1 MRVQKY
7 CFFRKYANIF
17 AYLGIFLLFCR
28 RKGEISTMKLNFNT
42 VREFLKTTLN
52 LTNDVDIQAASE
64 NIRKNIPFRGPNV
77 YILFVAIIIASVGL
91 NVNSIPVIIGAML
104 ISPLM
109 GPITGLGLGLGTN
122 DRELVLF
129 SIKNL
134 LVMVGISLLAATLY
148 FILTPLEIDNPTELL
163 ARTRPTIY
171 DVFIA
176 LFGGLA
182 GVLETARKEK
192 GTVISGV
199 AIATALMPPLCT
211 VGYGIANLSW
221 QYTIG
226 ALFLFSINCIFIAMA
241 AYLMAKFLKFPM
253 KTVEQ
258 HRTRYFILSYALVIL
273 LAATSIFTGYHV
285 IRENDFTKL
294 ANRFVKKNQNIGKT
308 YIYDSQ
314 VNIDS
319 KPYMLELRLAGE
331 TLNEDTK
338 EMLLRDAENY
348 GIMRSQIV
356 IHEDA
361 TVQVDRF
368 NETEIVKNL
377 MATNANNIQVR
388 DDSIKVLNAQI
399 AHYKQQELPAKQ
411 LAEELQVQLPSI
423 TRLTLAKGT
432 ALEQNVVMS
441 EEQVVVVAHCI
452 KMPGEEEKARV
463 YEWLKIRLQIQ
474 DLEIIFDYEEALTE

>member
-1 MRVQKY
+1 
-7 CFFRKYANIF
+7 
-17 AYLGIFLLFCR
+17 
-28 RKGEISTMKLNFNT
+28 MKLNFNT

-52 LTNDVDIQAASE
+52 LTNDVDIPAASE

-77 YILFVAIIIASVGL
+77 YILIVAIIIASVGL

-221 QYTIG
+221 QYTVG

-314 VNIDS
+314 VNIDT

-377 MATNANNIQVR
+377 MATNASNIQVR

-399 AHYKQQELPAKQ
+399 ATYKRQELPAKQ

-423 TRLTLAKGT
+423 IRLTLAKGT

-441 EEQVVVVAHCI
+441 EEQVVVVAHCSE
-452 KMPGEEEKARV
+452 MPSEEEKTRV
-463 YEWLKIRLQIQ
+463 YEWLKIRLQVE
-474 DLEIIFDYEEALTE
+474 DLEMLFEEEN

>member
-1 MRVQKY
+1 
-7 CFFRKYANIF
+7 
-17 AYLGIFLLFCR
+17 
-28 RKGEISTMKLNFNT
+28 MKLNFNT
-42 VREFLKTTLN
+42 VREFLKITLN
-52 LTNDVDIQAASE
+52 LTNDVDIPAASE

-192 GTVISGV
+192 GTVLSGV

-221 QYTIG
+221 QYTVG

-241 AYLMAKFLKFPM
+241 AYLMAKFLKFPV

-314 VNIDS
+314 VNIDT

-377 MATNANNIQVR
+377 MATNASNVQVR

-423 TRLTLAKGT
+423 TRLTLARGT

-441 EEQVVVVAHCI
+441 EEQVVVVAHCSE
-452 KMPGEEEKARV
+452 MPSEEEKVRV
-463 YEWLKIRLQIQ
+463 YEWLKIRLQVE
-474 DLEIIFDYEEALTE
+474 DLEIIFDTETL

>member
-1 MRVQKY
+1 
-7 CFFRKYANIF
+7 
-17 AYLGIFLLFCR
+17 
-28 RKGEISTMKLNFNT
+28 MKLNFNT
-42 VREFLKTTLN
+42 VREFLKITLN
-52 LTNDVDIQAASE
+52 LTNDVDIPAASE

-192 GTVISGV
+192 GTVLSGV

-241 AYLMAKFLKFPM
+241 AYLMAKFLKFPV

-285 IRENDFTKL
+285 IRENDFTKM
-294 ANRFVKKNQNIGKT
+294 ANQFVKKNQNIGKT

-314 VNIDS
+314 VNIDT

-377 MATNANNIQVR
+377 MATNASNVQVR

-399 AHYKQQELPAKQ
+399 AYYKQQELPAKQ

-423 TRLTLAKGT
+423 TRLTLARGT

-441 EEQVVVVAHCI
+441 EEQVVVVVHCSE
-452 KMPGEEEKARV
+452 MPSEEEKVRV
-463 YEWLKIRLQIQ
+463 YEWLKIRLQVE
-474 DLEIIFDYEEALTE
+474 DLEIIFDTETL

>member
-1 MRVQKY
+1 
-7 CFFRKYANIF
+7 
-17 AYLGIFLLFCR
+17 
-28 RKGEISTMKLNFNT
+28 MKLNLNT
-42 VREFLKTTLN
+42 IREFLKTTLN
-52 LTNDVDIQAASE
+52 LTNDVDIPAASE

-77 YILFVAIIIASVGL
+77 YILIVAIIIASVGL

-241 AYLMAKFLKFPM
+241 AYLMAKFLKFPV

-258 HRTRYFILSYALVIL
+258 HRTRYFILSYGLVIL
-273 LAATSIFTGYHV
+273 LAATSIFTGYNV

-319 KPYMLELRLAGE
+319 KPYVLELRLAGE

-377 MATNANNIQVR
+377 IATNASNIQVR

-399 AHYKQQELPAKQ
+399 ALYKQQELPAKQ

-441 EEQVVVVAHCI
+441 EEQVVVVAHCST
-452 KMPGEEEKARV
+452 MPSEEEKTRL
-463 YEWLKIRLQIQ
+463 YEWLKVRLQI
-474 DLEIIFDYEEALTE
+474 DSLEIIFEEEIP

>member
-1 MRVQKY
+1 
-7 CFFRKYANIF
+7 
-17 AYLGIFLLFCR
+17 
-28 RKGEISTMKLNFNT
+28 MKLNFNSI
-42 VREFLKTTLN
+42 REFLKTTLN
-52 LTNDVDIQAASE
+52 LTNDVDILAAIE
-64 NIRKNIPFRGPNV
+64 DIRSNIPFRGPNV

-148 FILTPLEIDNPTELL
+148 FMLTPLEIDNPTELL

-192 GTVISGV
+192 GTVLSGV

-211 VGYGIANLSW
+211 VGYGIAHLSW

-241 AYLMAKFLKFPM
+241 AYIMAKFLKFPV

-258 HRTRYFILSYALVIL
+258 HRTRYFILSYGLVLL
-273 LAATSIFTGYHV
+273 LAATSIFTAYQV
-285 IRENDFTKL
+285 IRENEFTKQ
-294 ANRFVKKNQNIGKT
+294 ANRFVKKNQTIGKT

-314 VNIDS
+314 VNIDV
-319 KPYMLELRLAGE
+319 KPYALELRLAGE
-331 TLNEDTK
+331 ALNDEIR

-356 IHEDA
+356 MHEDA
-361 TVQVDRF
+361 TVEIDRF

-377 MATNANNIQVR
+377 IATNASNIQVR
-388 DDSIKVLNAQI
+388 DDSIKALNARI
-399 AHYKQQELPAKQ
+399 AYYQQQQLPAEQ
-411 LAEELQVQLPSI
+411 LAEELQVQLPTIS
-423 TRLTLAKGT
+423 RLTLAKGT
-432 ALEQNVVMS
+432 MLEQNVVMS
-441 EEQVVVVAHCI
+441 DEQVVVVAHCSE
-452 KMPGEEEKARV
+452 MPSEEEKTRV
-463 YEWLKIRLQIQ
+463 YEWLKVRLQVTN
-474 DLEIIFDYEEALTE
+474 LEIIFDQEAGAENTINAE

>member
-1 MRVQKY
+1 
-7 CFFRKYANIF
+7 
-17 AYLGIFLLFCR
+17 
-28 RKGEISTMKLNFNT
+28 MKLNFNT

-52 LTNDVDIQAASE
+52 LTNDVDIPAASE

-134 LVMVGISLLAATLY
+134 LVMVGISLLAATMY
-148 FILTPLEIDNPTELL
+148 FMLTPLEIDNPTELL

-221 QYTIG
+221 QYTVG

-285 IRENDFTKL
+285 IRENDFTKM

-377 MATNANNIQVR
+377 MATNASNVQVR

-423 TRLTLAKGT
+423 TRLTLARGT
-432 ALEQNVVMS
+432 ALEQNVVLS
-441 EEQVVVVAHCI
+441 EEQVVVVAHCSE
-452 KMPGEEEKARV
+452 MPSEEEKTRV
-463 YEWLKIRLQIQ
+463 YEWLKIRLQI
-474 DLEIIFDYEEALTE
+474 DGLEIIFDTETL

>member
-1 MRVQKY
+1 
-7 CFFRKYANIF
+7 
-17 AYLGIFLLFCR
+17 
-28 RKGEISTMKLNFNT
+28 MKLNFNA

-52 LTNDVDIQAASE
+52 LTNDVDIPAASE

-77 YILFVAIIIASVGL
+77 YILIVAIIIASVGL

-192 GTVISGV
+192 GTVLSGV

-314 VNIDS
+314 VNIDT

-348 GIMRSQIV
+348 GIMRSQIL

-377 MATNANNIQVR
+377 MATNASNIQVR

-399 AHYKQQELPAKQ
+399 ATYKRQELPAKQ

-423 TRLTLAKGT
+423 IRLTLAKGT

-441 EEQVVVVAHCI
+441 EEQVVVVAHCSE
-452 KMPGEEEKARV
+452 MPSEEEKTRL
-463 YEWLKIRLQIQ
+463 YEWLKVRLQI
-474 DLEIIFDYEEALTE
+474 DSLEIIFDTENQ

>member
-1 MRVQKY
+1 
-7 CFFRKYANIF
+7 
-17 AYLGIFLLFCR
+17 
-28 RKGEISTMKLNFNT
+28 MKVNFNT

-52 LTNDVDIQAASE
+52 LTNDVDIPAASE

-77 YILFVAIIIASVGL
+77 YILIVAIIIASVGL

-221 QYTIG
+221 QYTVG

-253 KTVEQ
+253 KTVEE

-285 IRENDFTKL
+285 IRENDFTKM

-377 MATNANNIQVR
+377 MAMNASNVQVR

-399 AHYKQQELPAKQ
+399 AHYKQQELPARQ
-411 LAEELQVQLPSI
+411 LAEELHVQLPSI
-423 TRLTLAKGT
+423 MRLTLAKGT

-441 EEQVVVVAHCI
+441 EEQVVVVAHCSE
-452 KMPGEEEKARV
+452 MPSEEEKTRV
-463 YEWLKIRLQIQ
+463 YEWLKIRLQIH
-474 DLEIIFDYEEALTE
+474 DLEIIFDYEESLTE

>member
-1 MRVQKY
+1 
-7 CFFRKYANIF
+7 
-17 AYLGIFLLFCR
+17 
-28 RKGEISTMKLNFNT
+28 MKLNFNI
-42 VREFLKTTLN
+42 REFVRNTLN
-52 LTNDVDIQAASE
+52 LTHYVDIPAASE

-109 GPITGLGLGLGTN
+109 GPIIGLGLGLGTN

-192 GTVISGV
+192 GTVMAGV

-211 VGYGIANLSW
+211 VGYGIANLSL
-221 QYTIG
+221 QYTLG
-226 ALFLFSINCIFIAMA
+226 ALFLFSINCIFIALA
-241 AYLMAKFLKFPM
+241 AYLMAKFLKFPV

-258 HRTRYFILSYALVIL
+258 HRTRYYILSYGLVIL
-273 LAATSIFTGYHV
+273 LMGTSLVTGYQV
-285 IRENDFTKL
+285 IRENNFTKI
-294 ANRFVKKNQNIGKT
+294 ANRFVKKNHTIGKT

-314 VNIDS
+314 VNIDNR
-319 KPYMLELRLAGE
+319 PYIVELRLAGE
-331 TLNEDTK
+331 ALNTDTR
-338 EMLLRDAENY
+338 EMLMRDAESY

-361 TVQVDRF
+361 TVQIDRF

-377 MATNANNIQVR
+377 IATNTSNIQVR

-399 AHYKQQELPAKQ
+399 AAYKQQELPAVQ
-411 LAEELQVQLPSI
+411 LAAELQIQLPTI
-423 TRLTLAKGT
+423 TRVALAKGT
-432 ALEQNVVMS
+432 ALEQNVVTS
-441 EEQVVVVAHCI
+441 EQQVVVVVHCSE
-452 KMPGEEEKARV
+452 MPSEEEQARV
-463 YEWLKIRLQIQ
+463 YEWLKVRLQVQ
-474 DLEIIFDYEEALTE
+474 DLEIIFDNKEMLAK

>member
-1 MRVQKY
+1 
-7 CFFRKYANIF
+7 
-17 AYLGIFLLFCR
+17 
-28 RKGEISTMKLNFNT
+28 MKLNFNT

-432 ALEQNVVMS
+432 ALEQNMVMS

-452 KMPGEEEKARV
+452 EIPSEEEKARV
-463 YEWLKIRLQIQ
+463 YKWLKIRLQIQ
-474 DLEIIFDYEEALTE
+474 DLEMIFDYEEALTE

>member
-1 MRVQKY
+1 
-7 CFFRKYANIF
+7 
-17 AYLGIFLLFCR
+17 
-28 RKGEISTMKLNFNT
+28 MKVNFNT

-52 LTNDVDIQAASE
+52 LTNDVDIPAASE

-221 QYTIG
+221 QYTVG

-285 IRENDFTKL
+285 IRENDFTKM

-377 MATNANNIQVR
+377 MATNASNVQVR

-423 TRLTLAKGT
+423 TRLTLARGT

-441 EEQVVVVAHCI
+441 EEQVVVVAHCSE
-452 KMPGEEEKARV
+452 MPSEEEKTRV
-463 YEWLKIRLQIQ
+463 YEWLKIRLQIH
-474 DLEIIFDYEEALTE
+474 DLEIIFDYEESLTE

>member
-1 MRVQKY
+1 
-7 CFFRKYANIF
+7 
-17 AYLGIFLLFCR
+17 
-28 RKGEISTMKLNFNT
+28 MKLNFNT
-42 VREFLKTTLN
+42 IREFLKTTLN
-52 LTNDVDIQAASE
+52 LTNDVDIPAASE

-77 YILFVAIIIASVGL
+77 YILIVAIIIASVGL

-221 QYTIG
+221 QYTVG

-285 IRENDFTKL
+285 IRENDFTKM

-377 MATNANNIQVR
+377 MAMNASNVQVR

-399 AHYKQQELPAKQ
+399 AHYKQQELPARQ

-423 TRLTLAKGT
+423 MRLTLAKGT

-441 EEQVVVVAHCI
+441 EEQVVVVAHCSE
-452 KMPGEEEKARV
+452 MPSEEEKMRV
-463 YEWLKIRLQIQ
+463 YEWLKIRLQIH
-474 DLEIIFDYEEALTE
+474 DLEIIFDYEESLTE

>member
-1 MRVQKY
+1 
-7 CFFRKYANIF
+7 
-17 AYLGIFLLFCR
+17 
-28 RKGEISTMKLNFNT
+28 MKLNFNSI
-42 VREFLKTTLN
+42 REFLKTTLN
-52 LTNDVDIQAASE
+52 LTNDVDIPAAIE
-64 NIRKNIPFRGPNV
+64 DIRSNIPFRGPNV

-148 FILTPLEIDNPTELL
+148 FMLTPLEIDNPTELL

-192 GTVISGV
+192 GTVLSGV

-211 VGYGIANLSW
+211 VGYGIAHLSW

-241 AYLMAKFLKFPM
+241 AYIMAKFLKFPV
-253 KTVEQ
+253 KTVEL
-258 HRTRYFILSYALVIL
+258 HRTRYFILSYGLVLL
-273 LAATSIFTGYHV
+273 LAATSIFTAYQV
-285 IRENDFTKL
+285 IRENEFTKQ
-294 ANRFVKKNQNIGKT
+294 ANRFVKKNQTIGKT

-314 VNIDS
+314 VNIDV
-319 KPYMLELRLAGE
+319 KPYALELRLAGE
-331 TLNEDTK
+331 ALNDEIR

-356 IHEDA
+356 MHEDA
-361 TVQVDRF
+361 TVEIDRF

-377 MATNANNIQVR
+377 IATNASNIQVR
-388 DDSIKVLNAQI
+388 DDSIKALNARI
-399 AHYKQQELPAKQ
+399 AYYQQQALPAKQ
-411 LAEELQVQLPSI
+411 LAEELQVQLPTIS
-423 TRLTLAKGT
+423 RLTLAKGT
-432 ALEQNVVMS
+432 MLEQNVVMS
-441 EEQVVVVAHCI
+441 DEQVVVVAHCSE
-452 KMPGEEEKARV
+452 MPSEEEKTRV
-463 YEWLKIRLQIQ
+463 YEWLKVRLQVTN
-474 DLEIIFDYEEALTE
+474 LEIIFDQEAGAENTINAE

>member
-1 MRVQKY
+1 
-7 CFFRKYANIF
+7 
-17 AYLGIFLLFCR
+17 
-28 RKGEISTMKLNFNT
+28 MKLNFNSI
-42 VREFLKTTLN
+42 REFLKTTLN
-52 LTNDVDIQAASE
+52 LTNDVDIPAAIE
-64 NIRKNIPFRGPNV
+64 DIRSNIPFRGPNV

-221 QYTIG
+221 QYTVG

-253 KTVEQ
+253 KTVEE

-314 VNIDS
+314 VNIDT
-319 KPYMLELRLAGE
+319 KPYTLELRLAGE

-377 MATNANNIQVR
+377 MATNASNVQVR

-423 TRLTLAKGT
+423 TRLTLARGT

-441 EEQVVVVAHCI
+441 EEQVVVVAHCSE
-452 KMPGEEEKARV
+452 MPSEEEKARV
-463 YEWLKIRLQIQ
+463 YEWLKVRLQVES
-474 DLEIIFDYEEALTE
+474 LEIIFEED

>member
-1 MRVQKY
+1 
-7 CFFRKYANIF
+7 
-17 AYLGIFLLFCR
+17 
-28 RKGEISTMKLNFNT
+28 MKLNFNT
-42 VREFLKTTLN
+42 VREFLKITLN
-52 LTNDVDIQAASE
+52 LTNDVDIPAASE

-148 FILTPLEIDNPTELL
+148 FIVTPLEIDNPTELL

-221 QYTIG
+221 QYTVG

-314 VNIDS
+314 VNIDT

-377 MATNANNIQVR
+377 MATNASNVQVR

-423 TRLTLAKGT
+423 TRLTLARGT

-441 EEQVVVVAHCI
+441 EEQVIVVAHCSE
-452 KMPGEEEKARV
+452 MPSEEEKVRV
-463 YEWLKIRLQIQ
+463 YEWLKIRLQVE
-474 DLEIIFDYEEALTE
+474 DLEIIFDTETL

>member
-1 MRVQKY
+1 
-7 CFFRKYANIF
+7 
-17 AYLGIFLLFCR
+17 
-28 RKGEISTMKLNFNT
+28 MKLNFNT
-42 VREFLKTTLN
+42 VREFLKITLN
-52 LTNDVDIQAASE
+52 LTNDVDIPAASE

-192 GTVISGV
+192 GTVLSGV

-253 KTVEQ
+253 KTVEE

-314 VNIDS
+314 VNIDT

-377 MATNANNIQVR
+377 MATNASNVQVR

-423 TRLTLAKGT
+423 TRLTLARGT

-441 EEQVVVVAHCI
+441 EEQVVVVAHCSE
-452 KMPGEEEKARV
+452 MPSEEEKVRV
-463 YEWLKIRLQIQ
+463 YEWLKIRLQVE
-474 DLEIIFDYEEALTE
+474 DLEIIFDTETL

>member
-1 MRVQKY
+1 
-7 CFFRKYANIF
+7 
-17 AYLGIFLLFCR
+17 
-28 RKGEISTMKLNFNT
+28 MKLNFNT
-42 VREFLKTTLN
+42 VREFLKITLN
-52 LTNDVDIQAASE
+52 LTNDVDIPAASE

-148 FILTPLEIDNPTELL
+148 FIVTPLEIDNPTELL

-221 QYTIG
+221 QYTVG

-253 KTVEQ
+253 KTVEE

-314 VNIDS
+314 VNIDT

-377 MATNANNIQVR
+377 MATNASNVQVR

-423 TRLTLAKGT
+423 TRLTLARGT
-432 ALEQNVVMS
+432 ALEQNVVIS
-441 EEQVVVVAHCI
+441 EEQVVVVVHCSE
-452 KMPGEEEKARV
+452 MPSEEEKVRV
-463 YEWLKIRLQIQ
+463 YEWLKIRLQVE
-474 DLEIIFDYEEALTE
+474 DLEIIFDTETL

>member
-1 MRVQKY
+1 
-7 CFFRKYANIF
+7 
-17 AYLGIFLLFCR
+17 
-28 RKGEISTMKLNFNT
+28 MKVNFNT

-52 LTNDVDIQAASE
+52 LTNDVDIQAAIE
-64 NIRKNIPFRGPNV
+64 DIRSNIPFRGPNV

-148 FILTPLEIDNPTELL
+148 FILTPLEIENPTELL

-192 GTVISGV
+192 GTVLSGV

-221 QYTIG
+221 QYTVG

-241 AYLMAKFLKFPM
+241 AYLMAKFLKFPV

-285 IRENDFTKL
+285 IRENDFTKM

-377 MATNANNIQVR
+377 MATNASNVQVR

-423 TRLTLAKGT
+423 TRLTLARGT

-441 EEQVVVVAHCI
+441 EEQVVVVAHCSE
-452 KMPGEEEKARV
+452 MPSEEEKTRV
-463 YEWLKIRLQIQ
+463 YEWLKIRLQI
-474 DLEIIFDYEEALTE
+474 DGLEIIFDTETL

>member
-1 MRVQKY
+1 
-7 CFFRKYANIF
+7 
-17 AYLGIFLLFCR
+17 
-28 RKGEISTMKLNFNT
+28 MKLNFNT

-52 LTNDVDIQAASE
+52 LTNDVDIPAASE

-148 FILTPLEIDNPTELL
+148 FMLTPLEIDNPTELL

-221 QYTIG
+221 QYTVG

-241 AYLMAKFLKFPM
+241 AYLMAKFLKFPV

-285 IRENDFTKL
+285 IRENDFTKM

-377 MATNANNIQVR
+377 MATNASNVQVR

-423 TRLTLAKGT
+423 TRLTLARGT

-441 EEQVVVVAHCI
+441 EEQVIVVAHCSE
-452 KMPGEEEKARV
+452 MPSEEEKVRV
-463 YEWLKIRLQIQ
+463 YEWLKIRLQVE
-474 DLEIIFDYEEALTE
+474 DLEIIFDTETL

>member
-1 MRVQKY
+1 
-7 CFFRKYANIF
+7 
-17 AYLGIFLLFCR
+17 
-28 RKGEISTMKLNFNT
+28 MKLNFNT
-42 VREFLKTTLN
+42 IREFLKTTLN
-52 LTNDVDIQAASE
+52 LTDYVDIPAASE

-77 YILFVAIIIASVGL
+77 YILIVAIIIASVGL

-241 AYLMAKFLKFPM
+241 AYLMAKFLKFPV
-253 KTVEQ
+253 KPVEQ

-273 LAATSIFTGYHV
+273 LAATSIVTGYHV
-285 IRENDFTKL
+285 IRENNFTKL

-314 VNIDS
+314 VNIDN

-377 MATNANNIQVR
+377 IATNASNIQVR

-399 AHYKQQELPAKQ
+399 ALYKQQELPAKQ

-441 EEQVVVVAHCI
+441 EEQVVVVAHCST
-452 KMPGEEEKARV
+452 MPSEEEKTRL
-463 YEWLKIRLQIQ
+463 YEWLKVRLQI
-474 DLEIIFDYEEALTE
+474 DSLEIIFEEEN

>member
-1 MRVQKY
+1 
-7 CFFRKYANIF
+7 
-17 AYLGIFLLFCR
+17 
-28 RKGEISTMKLNFNT
+28 MKLNFNT
-42 VREFLKTTLN
+42 IREFLKTTLN
-52 LTNDVDIQAASE
+52 LTNDVDIPAASE

-77 YILFVAIIIASVGL
+77 YILIVAIIIASVGL

-241 AYLMAKFLKFPM
+241 AYLMAKFLKFPV
-253 KTVEQ
+253 KPVEQ
-258 HRTRYFILSYALVIL
+258 HRTRYFVLSYALVIL
-273 LAATSIFTGYHV
+273 LAATSVVTGYHV
-285 IRENDFTKL
+285 IRENNFTKL

-319 KPYMLELRLAGE
+319 KPYVLELRLAGE

-377 MATNANNIQVR
+377 IATNASNIQVR

-399 AHYKQQELPAKQ
+399 ALYKQQELPAKQ

-441 EEQVVVVAHCI
+441 EEQVVVVAHCST
-452 KMPGEEEKARV
+452 MPSEEEKTRL
-463 YEWLKIRLQIQ
+463 YEWLKVRLQIES
-474 DLEIIFDYEEALTE
+474 LEIIFEEEN

>member
-1 MRVQKY
+1 
-7 CFFRKYANIF
+7 
-17 AYLGIFLLFCR
+17 
-28 RKGEISTMKLNFNT
+28 MKVNFNT

-52 LTNDVDIQAASE
+52 LTNDVDIPSAIE
-64 NIRKNIPFRGPNV
+64 DIRSNIPFRGPNV

-241 AYLMAKFLKFPM
+241 AYLMAKFLKFPV

-285 IRENDFTKL
+285 IRENDFTKM

-377 MATNANNIQVR
+377 MATNASNVQVR

-423 TRLTLAKGT
+423 TRLTLARGT
-432 ALEQNVVMS
+432 ALEQNVVMT
-441 EEQVVVVAHCI
+441 EEQVVVLAHCSE
-452 KMPGEEEKARV
+452 MPSEEEKVRV
-463 YEWLKIRLQIQ
+463 YEWLKIRLQVE
-474 DLEIIFDYEEALTE
+474 DLEIIFDTETL

>member
-1 MRVQKY
+1 
-7 CFFRKYANIF
+7 
-17 AYLGIFLLFCR
+17 
-28 RKGEISTMKLNFNT
+28 MKLNFNT

-52 LTNDVDIQAASE
+52 LTNDVDIPAASE

-77 YILFVAIIIASVGL
+77 YILFSAVIIASVGL

-109 GPITGLGLGLGTN
+109 GPIIGLGLGLGTN

-134 LVMVGISLLAATLY
+134 LVMVGISLLAATMY
-148 FILTPLEIDNPTELL
+148 FMLTPLEIDNPTELL

-221 QYTIG
+221 QYTVG

-241 AYLMAKFLKFPM
+241 AYLMAKFLKFPV

-314 VNIDS
+314 VNIDT

-377 MATNANNIQVR
+377 MATNASNIQVR

-423 TRLTLAKGT
+423 TRLTLARGT

-441 EEQVVVVAHCI
+441 EEQVVVVVHCSE
-452 KMPGEEEKARV
+452 MPSEEEKTRV
-463 YEWLKIRLQIQ
+463 YEWLKIRLQI
-474 DLEIIFDYEEALTE
+474 DGLEIIFDTETL

>member
-1 MRVQKY
+1 
-7 CFFRKYANIF
+7 
-17 AYLGIFLLFCR
+17 
-28 RKGEISTMKLNFNT
+28 MKLNFNT
-42 VREFLKTTLN
+42 VREFLKITLN
-52 LTNDVDIQAASE
+52 LTNDVDIPAASE

-148 FILTPLEIDNPTELL
+148 FIVTPLEIDNPTELL

-221 QYTIG
+221 QYTVG

-253 KTVEQ
+253 KTVEE

-314 VNIDS
+314 VNIDA

-331 TLNEDTK
+331 TLNEDTM

-377 MATNANNIQVR
+377 MATNASNVQMR

-423 TRLTLAKGT
+423 TRLTLARGT

-441 EEQVVVVAHCI
+441 EEQVVVVAHCSE
-452 KMPGEEEKARV
+452 MPSEEEKARV
-463 YEWLKIRLQIQ
+463 YEWLKVRLQVES
-474 DLEIIFDYEEALTE
+474 LEIIFEED

>member
-1 MRVQKY
+1 
-7 CFFRKYANIF
+7 
-17 AYLGIFLLFCR
+17 
-28 RKGEISTMKLNFNT
+28 MKLNFNT
-42 VREFLKTTLN
+42 IREFLKTTLN
-52 LTNDVDIQAASE
+52 LTNDVDIPAASE

-77 YILFVAIIIASVGL
+77 YILIVAIIIASVGL

-241 AYLMAKFLKFPM
+241 AYLMAKFLKFPV
-253 KTVEQ
+253 KPVEQ

-273 LAATSIFTGYHV
+273 LAATSIVTGYHV
-285 IRENDFTKL
+285 IRENNFTKL

-314 VNIDS
+314 VNIDN

-377 MATNANNIQVR
+377 IATNASNIQVR

-399 AHYKQQELPAKQ
+399 ALYKQQELPAKQ

-441 EEQVVVVAHCI
+441 EEQVVVVAHCST
-452 KMPGEEEKARV
+452 MPSEEEKTRL
-463 YEWLKIRLQIQ
+463 YEWLKVRLQI
-474 DLEIIFDYEEALTE
+474 DSLEIIFEEEIL

>member
-1 MRVQKY
+1 
-7 CFFRKYANIF
+7 
-17 AYLGIFLLFCR
+17 
-28 RKGEISTMKLNFNT
+28 MKVNFNT

-241 AYLMAKFLKFPM
+241 AYLMAKFLKFPV

-258 HRTRYFILSYALVIL
+258 HRTRYFILSYGLVIL
-273 LAATSIFTGYHV
+273 LAATSIFTGYNV

-348 GIMRSQIV
+348 GIMRSQIM

-377 MATNANNIQVR
+377 IATNQSNVQVR

-399 AHYKQQELPAKQ
+399 TAYKQRELPAKQ

-432 ALEQNVVMS
+432 ALEQNMVMS
-441 EEQVVVVAHCI
+441 EEQVVVVAHCSE
-452 KMPGEEEKARV
+452 MPSEEEKTRV
-463 YEWLKIRLQIQ
+463 YEWLKVRLQIEG
-474 DLEIIFDYEEALTE
+474 LEIIFDTENL

>member
-1 MRVQKY
+1 
-7 CFFRKYANIF
+7 
-17 AYLGIFLLFCR
+17 
-28 RKGEISTMKLNFNT
+28 MKLNFNT

-52 LTNDVDIQAASE
+52 LTNDVDIPAASE

-134 LVMVGISLLAATLY
+134 LIMVGISLLAATLY
-148 FILTPLEIDNPTELL
+148 FMLTPLEIDNPTELL

-221 QYTIG
+221 QYTVG

-253 KTVEQ
+253 KTVEE

-377 MATNANNIQVR
+377 MATNASNVQVR

-423 TRLTLAKGT
+423 TRLTLARGT

-441 EEQVVVVAHCI
+441 EEQVVVVAHCSE
-452 KMPGEEEKARV
+452 MPSEEEKTRV
-463 YEWLKIRLQIQ
+463 YEWLKIRLQVE
-474 DLEIIFDYEEALTE
+474 DLEMLFEEEIP

>member
-1 MRVQKY
+1 
-7 CFFRKYANIF
+7 
-17 AYLGIFLLFCR
+17 
-28 RKGEISTMKLNFNT
+28 MKLNFNT
-42 VREFLKTTLN
+42 IREFLKNTLN
-52 LTNDVDIQAASE
+52 LTNDVDIPAAIE
-64 NIRKNIPFRGPNV
+64 DIRSNIPFRGPNV

-241 AYLMAKFLKFPM
+241 AYLMAKFLKFPV

-258 HRTRYFILSYALVIL
+258 HRTRYFILSYGLVIL
-273 LAATSIFTGYHV
+273 LAATSIFTGYNV

-377 MATNANNIQVR
+377 MATNASNVQVR
-388 DDSIKVLNAQI
+388 DDSIKVLNAQLT
-399 AHYKQQELPAKQ
+399 AYKQRELPAKQ

-432 ALEQNVVMS
+432 ALEQNMVMS
-441 EEQVVVVAHCI
+441 EEQVVVVAHCSE
-452 KMPGEEEKARV
+452 MPSEEEKARV
-463 YEWLKIRLQIQ
+463 YEWLKVRLQI
-474 DLEIIFDYEEALTE
+474 DSLEIIFEGEN

>member
-1 MRVQKY
+1 
-7 CFFRKYANIF
+7 
-17 AYLGIFLLFCR
+17 
-28 RKGEISTMKLNFNT
+28 MKVNFNT

-52 LTNDVDIQAASE
+52 LTNDVDIPAASE

-77 YILFVAIIIASVGL
+77 YILIVAIIIASVGL

-192 GTVISGV
+192 GTVLSGV

-221 QYTIG
+221 QYTVG

-285 IRENDFTKL
+285 IRENDFTKM

-377 MATNANNIQVR
+377 MATNASNVQVR

-399 AHYKQQELPAKQ
+399 TAYKQRELPAKQ

-423 TRLTLAKGT
+423 TRLTLARGT

-441 EEQVVVVAHCI
+441 EEQVIVVAHCSE
-452 KMPGEEEKARV
+452 MPSEEEKTRV
-463 YEWLKIRLQIQ
+463 YEWLKVRLQI
-474 DLEIIFDYEEALTE
+474 DSLEIIFEEE

>member
-1 MRVQKY
+1 
-7 CFFRKYANIF
+7 
-17 AYLGIFLLFCR
+17 
-28 RKGEISTMKLNFNT
+28 MKLNFNT
-42 VREFLKTTLN
+42 VREFLKITLN
-52 LTNDVDIQAASE
+52 LTNDVDIPAASE

-109 GPITGLGLGLGTN
+109 GPIMGLGLGLGTN

-148 FILTPLEIDNPTELL
+148 FIVTPLEIDNPTELL

-221 QYTIG
+221 QYTVG

-241 AYLMAKFLKFPM
+241 AYLMAKFLKFPV

-258 HRTRYFILSYALVIL
+258 HRTRYFILSYALVSL

-285 IRENDFTKL
+285 IRENDFTKM

-377 MATNANNIQVR
+377 MATNASNVQVR

-423 TRLTLAKGT
+423 TRLTLARGT

-441 EEQVVVVAHCI
+441 EEQVVVVAHCSE
-452 KMPGEEEKARV
+452 MPSEEEKTIV
-463 YEWLKIRLQIQ
+463 YEWLKIRLQI
-474 DLEIIFDYEEALTE
+474 DGLEIIFDTETL

>member
-1 MRVQKY
+1 
-7 CFFRKYANIF
+7 
-17 AYLGIFLLFCR
+17 
-28 RKGEISTMKLNFNT
+28 MKLNFNT

-52 LTNDVDIQAASE
+52 LTNDVDIPAASE
-64 NIRKNIPFRGPNV
+64 NIRKNIPFRGSNV

-134 LVMVGISLLAATLY
+134 LVMVGISLLAATMY
-148 FILTPLEIDNPTELL
+148 FMLTPLEIDNPTELL

-221 QYTIG
+221 QYTVG

-314 VNIDS
+314 VNIDT

-377 MATNANNIQVR
+377 MATNASNIQVR

-399 AHYKQQELPAKQ
+399 ATYKRQELPAKQ

-423 TRLTLAKGT
+423 IRLTLAKGT

-441 EEQVVVVAHCI
+441 EEQVVVVAHCSE
-452 KMPGEEEKARV
+452 MPSEEEKTRL
-463 YEWLKIRLQIQ
+463 YEWLKVRLQI
-474 DLEIIFDYEEALTE
+474 DSLEIIFDTENQ

>member
-1 MRVQKY
+1 
-7 CFFRKYANIF
+7 
-17 AYLGIFLLFCR
+17 
-28 RKGEISTMKLNFNT
+28 MKLNFNT

-211 VGYGIANLSW
+211 VGYGIANLSL

-377 MATNANNIQVR
+377 MATNASNVQVR

-432 ALEQNVVMS
+432 ALEQNMVMS

-452 KMPGEEEKARV
+452 KMPSKEERARV

>member
-1 MRVQKY
+1 
-7 CFFRKYANIF
+7 
-17 AYLGIFLLFCR
+17 
-28 RKGEISTMKLNFNT
+28 MKLNFNT

-52 LTNDVDIQAASE
+52 LTNDVDIQAAIE
-64 NIRKNIPFRGPNV
+64 DIRSNIPFRGPNV
-77 YILFVAIIIASVGL
+77 YILIVAIIIASVGL

-148 FILTPLEIDNPTELL
+148 FIVTPLEIDNPTELL

-241 AYLMAKFLKFPM
+241 AYLMAKFLKFPV

-285 IRENDFTKL
+285 IRENDFTKM

-314 VNIDS
+314 VNIDT

-377 MATNANNIQVR
+377 MATNASNVQVR

-423 TRLTLAKGT
+423 TRLTLARGT

-441 EEQVVVVAHCI
+441 EEQVVVVAHCSE
-452 KMPGEEEKARV
+452 MPSEEEKTRV
-463 YEWLKIRLQIQ
+463 YEWLKIRLQI
-474 DLEIIFDYEEALTE
+474 DGLEIIFDTETL

>member
-1 MRVQKY
+1 
-7 CFFRKYANIF
+7 
-17 AYLGIFLLFCR
+17 
-28 RKGEISTMKLNFNT
+28 MKLNFNT

-52 LTNDVDIQAASE
+52 LTNDVDIPAASE

-148 FILTPLEIDNPTELL
+148 FIVTPLEIDNPTELL

-221 QYTIG
+221 QYTVG

-241 AYLMAKFLKFPM
+241 AYLMAKFLKFPV

-258 HRTRYFILSYALVIL
+258 HRTRYFILSYALVSL

-285 IRENDFTKL
+285 IRENDFTKM

-377 MATNANNIQVR
+377 MATNASNVQVR

-423 TRLTLAKGT
+423 TRLTLARGT

-441 EEQVVVVAHCI
+441 EEQVVVVAHCSE
-452 KMPGEEEKARV
+452 MPSEEEKTRV
-463 YEWLKIRLQIQ
+463 YEWLKIRLQI
-474 DLEIIFDYEEALTE
+474 DGLEIIFDTETL